1 MLKYE
6 VYTVTYLPMNWSLG
20 SLRDLSL
27 NFQRQTFQ
35 LAMLTS
41 KRSKNA
47 NITIAI
53 RQEVRYLQSN
63 GVTANAVH
71 HDLVLNLQGHEI

>member
-6 VYTVTYLPMNWSLG
+6 VSTGGYLPSIWSIPIVVLH
-20 SLRDLSL
+20 DLSL
-27 NFQRQTFQ
+27 NFQGQTFQ
-35 LAMLTS
+35 LANLTS

-53 RQEVRYLQSN
+53 R
-63 GVTANAVH
+63 
-71 HDLVLNLQGHEI
+71 